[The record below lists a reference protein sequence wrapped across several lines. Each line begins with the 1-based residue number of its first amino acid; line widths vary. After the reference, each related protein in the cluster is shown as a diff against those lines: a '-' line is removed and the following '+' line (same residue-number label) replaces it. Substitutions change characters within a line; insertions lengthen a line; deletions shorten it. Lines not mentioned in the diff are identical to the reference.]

1 MSEFAAKLNNKQPHG
16 KERPKQNKSVI
27 EEAACIQVWGVHNS
41 ISSSNVNLHPDNP
54 VCYLVHTISLSKSIA
69 MFCEFDI
76 TRSTTHK
83 ACTLSAH
90 KLRIQDSCTNRPLQS
105 S

>member
-1 MSEFAAKLNNKQPHG
+1 
-16 KERPKQNKSVI
+16 
-27 EEAACIQVWGVHNS
+27 
-41 ISSSNVNLHPDNP
+41 
-54 VCYLVHTISLSKSIA
+54 LVHTISLSKSIA